1 MATYAMT
8 INERTNQGKAL
19 LAYLGTLNIQLRPV
33 FVFEDQAP
41 CRFSKNEMRDIL
53 AQSTAEA
60 RGGAGT
66 LHEDF
71 KREMAS
77 WH

>member
-19 LAYLGTLNIQLRPV
+19 LAYLGTLNLHLRQVPEE
-33 FVFEDQAP
+33 EDAVP
-41 CRFSKNEMRDIL
+41 CRFSQDEMRDML

-60 RGGAGT
+60 RTGGGT
-66 LHEDF
+66 THEDF

-77 WH
+77 WL

>member
-8 INERTNQGKAL
+8 INERSNQGKAL
-19 LAYLGTLNIQLRPV
+19 LAYLSTLNLQLRP
-33 FVFEDQAP
+33 FSAEEAP
-41 CRFSKNEMRDIL
+41 CRFSKSEMREIL

-60 RGGAGT
+60 RTDGGT

-77 WH
+77 WL

>member
-8 INERTNQGKAL
+8 INERTSQGKAL
-19 LAYLGTLNIQLRPV
+19 LAYLGTLNLHLRPV
-33 FVFEDQAP
+33 VEHIDEKP
-41 CRFSKNEMRDIL
+41 CCFSEEELRELL
-53 AQSTAEA
+53 AQSTNEA
-60 RGGAGT
+60 RTTGGT

-77 WH
+77 WL